1 MKRIFFALFILTAFS
16 TPAFSFNGSSFDT
29 PIQACVSHI
38 LVPSEADAI
47 KIKSDI
53 KSYEDFQQYAKLYS
67 ECPSAKN
74 GGYLGCFGHGQ
85 MVKPFEQA
93 AFKGEIGEVTGPVKT
108 KFGYHLIWVT
118 RRY

>member
-1 MKRIFFALFILTAFS
+1 MKKIALIVFLFIMACLQSKA
-16 TPAFSFNGSSFDT
+16 FNGNSFDK

-38 LVPSEADAI
+38 LVQSEADAI

-53 KSYEDFQQYAKLYS
+53 KTYEDFQQYAKMYS
-67 ECPSAKN
+67 DCPSARN

-93 AFKGEIGEVTGPVKT
+93 AFTGEIGEVTGPVKT
-108 KFGYHLIWVT
+108 KFGYHLLWIT

>member
-1 MKRIFFALFILTAFS
+1 MKKIFLALLLISFS
-16 TPAFSFNGSSFDT
+16 TPAFCFNGKSFDT

-53 KSYEDFQQYAKLYS
+53 KTYDDFQQYAKLYS
-67 ECPSAKN
+67 ECPSSRN

-93 AFKGEIGEVTGPVKT
+93 AFNGEIGEVTGPVKT
-108 KFGYHLIWVT
+108 KFGYHLIWIT